1 MSAFSCDP
9 LLRFRFSGPTRLKP
23 ETPIVLGGG
32 EKSSLLH
39 AADINVTFTRPKG
52 NATFGISILGVT
64 TAYIEFTGSLYARVG
79 IYDGSPKLPSPATP
93 PLNGS
98 APIRVDTLRLLPSDK
113 SITLRAFTDLGV
125 LEVYWMDGRVAITS
139 PFDVKAGGGNG
150 VQIFTSVDQ
159 QLVDAKAWE
168 MGSIWVSREEVLA
181 TPRVDRSGDIVARS

>member
-1 MSAFSCDP
+1 M
-9 LLRFRFSGPTRLKP
+9 
-23 ETPIVLGGG
+23 
-32 EKSSLLH
+32 
-39 AADINVTFTRPKG
+39 
-52 NATFGISILGVT
+52 T
-64 TAYIEFTGSLYARVG
+64 TAYIEFTGSSYDARVG
-79 IYDGSPKLPSPATP
+79 IYDGLPKLPSPATP

-139 PFDVKAGGGNG
+139 PFKVKAGGGDG

-159 QLVDAKAWE
+159 QLVEATAWE
-168 MGSIWVSREEVLA
+168 MGSIWVSPEEVLA